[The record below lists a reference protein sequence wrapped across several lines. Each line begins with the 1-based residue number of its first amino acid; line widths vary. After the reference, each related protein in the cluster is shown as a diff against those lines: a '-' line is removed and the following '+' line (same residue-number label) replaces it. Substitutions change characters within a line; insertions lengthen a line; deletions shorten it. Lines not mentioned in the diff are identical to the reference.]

1 MNDEREF
8 EIPKHRK
15 KSDSADKS
23 VSAKRADHRHDY
35 EKVIIQEDTAGST
48 DPLKRY
54 YWGKRCRICGRVV
67 DRGQF
72 KSASR
77 EGLVKKTVRIAG
89 SRIDVYFTADE
100 LHEKYPDTPILIA
113 NSDWSGYEGLIIRKE
128 GNNND

>member
-1 MNDEREF
+1 MKESSKSQNTEKNLTVRTNRSAPSALTIATIMKRSSFRKIRLAAQTRSNDTTGENAAE
-8 EIPKHRK
+8 
-15 KSDSADKS
+15 SA
-23 VSAKRADHRHDY
+23 A
-35 EKVIIQEDTAGST
+35 
-48 DPLKRY
+48 
-54 YWGKRCRICGRVV
+54 VV